1 MTLEPSEWLRLEA
14 KANDLR
20 RLTLDTTYWAGAG
33 HIGGA
38 MSVLD
43 ILTVIY
49 HKYLNFKL
57 DQPAWPDRDRVI
69 LSKGHAGIA
78 YAPLLCDLGWNDKE
92 LLKTFNLTNSPMGM
106 HLDASKV
113 VGLDASTGSLGHGLP
128 IAAGTALA
136 ARVQGKDWWVYCV
149 TGDGELN
156 EGSCWEAF
164 MTLSHYQLDHVITIV
179 DRNQFM
185 IDGATEEVM
194 AIEPLADKLA
204 AFGLNVIEADGH
216 SFPDLARA
224 IDAAKAQAGKPTA
237 IIANTTKGAGVDFM
251 EGQYIW
257 HYGALDEAMYGK
269 AQESLA
275 RYYEKR
281 KARALREGE

>member
-1 MTLEPSEWLRLEA
+1 MTLGKQEWLKLEA

-20 RLTLDTTYWAGAG
+20 RLPLDTTYWAGAG

-49 HKYLNFKL
+49 HKYLDYRL
-57 DQPAWPDRDRVI
+57 DDPAWPDRDRMI

-164 MTLSHYQLDHVITIV
+164 MTLSHYHLDHVVTII
-179 DRNQFM
+179 DRNKFM
-185 IDGATEEVM
+185 IDGATEAVM

-204 AFGLNVIEADGH
+204 AFGLNVIEADGQ
-216 SFPDLARA
+216 SFADLARA
-224 IDAAKAQAGKPTA
+224 IYAAKAHAGKPSA
-237 IIANTTKGAGVDFM
+237 IIAATTKGAGVDFM
-251 EGQYIW
+251 EGEYIW
-257 HYGALDEAMYGK
+257 HYGALDEAMYRK

-275 RYYEKR
+275 RYHEAR
-281 KARALREGE
+281 KARVLREGK